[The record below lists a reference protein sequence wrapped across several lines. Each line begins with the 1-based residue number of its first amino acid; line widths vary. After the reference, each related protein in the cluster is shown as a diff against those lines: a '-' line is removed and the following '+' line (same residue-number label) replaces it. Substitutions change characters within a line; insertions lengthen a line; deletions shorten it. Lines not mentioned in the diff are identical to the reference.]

1 MLNLGTPALLFPAL
15 SLLLLAYTNRFLTLA
30 DLIRKLHDQLKSGGP
45 GQLIAQIRNLQKRI
59 RLIKSMQI
67 FGVLSLLLCVITMF
81 LVFFGAVFASE
92 LLFAMSLISM
102 IISLTQSLRE
112 LSISVDALSV
122 QLEDLE
128 EGCSDKNG

>member
-30 DLIRKLHDQLKSGGP
+30 DLIRKLHDQLRAGGP
-45 GQLIAQIRNLQKRI
+45 GQLLAQIRNLQRRI
-59 RLIKSMQI
+59 RLIKSMQM
-67 FGVLSLLLCVITMF
+67 FGVLSLLLCVVTMF
-81 LVFFGAVFASE
+81 LIFFGAELASDV
-92 LLFAMSLISM
+92 LFAMSLLAM
-102 IISLTQSLRE
+102 IISLALSLRE

-128 EGCSDKNG
+128 EGCSDR